1 MENTAKT
8 DNFLKAI
15 KKYAE
20 EQRHSIQIEVEH
32 IKEEKL
38 KKANEK
44 GKLDS
49 EKYISDKL
57 EAKKN
62 EETSKVAKLMQE
74 GQKELFLTRC
84 EMTEKVFKKAEEK
97 LIKYT
102 QTDEYAQK
110 LIDSAKA
117 ISEIFGNKNCT
128 LSISEKDFGS
138 ADRISAVFSGKAEIT
153 ADKSI
158 KIGGIRGYCFT
169 LNIIAD
175 ETLDSKL
182 AAQKEWFVKNSNLS
196 VL

>member
-1 MENTAKT
+1 MENTTKT
-8 DNFLKAI
+8 DNFLAAI
-15 KKYAE
+15 KKHAE
-20 EQRHSIQIEVEH
+20 KQRQSIQTEVKH
-32 IKEEKL
+32 IKEEKI
-38 KKANEK
+38 KEAEKK

-74 GQKELFLTRC
+74 GQKELFLKRV
-84 EMTEKVFKKAEEK
+84 EMTENVFNKAEEK

-102 QTDEYAQK
+102 QTDEYSHK
-110 LIDSAKA
+110 LLDSAKEIA
-117 ISEIFGNKNCT
+117 QIFGDKNCT
-128 LSISEKDFGS
+128 LNISEKDMCS
-138 ADRISAVFSGKAEIT
+138 ADKISALFSGKAEVT

-158 KIGGIRGYCFT
+158 KIGGIKGYCSE

-182 AAQKEWFVKNSNLS
+182 AAQREWFVENSGLS

>member
-1 MENTAKT
+1 MENAAKT

-32 IKEEKL
+32 IKEKKL
-38 KKANEK
+38 KKAHEK
-44 GKLDS
+44 GRLDS

-74 GQKELFLTRC
+74 GQKELFLKRC
-84 EMTEKVFKKAEEK
+84 EMTEKVFETAKEK
-97 LIKYT
+97 LVKYT
-102 QTDEYAQK
+102 QTDEYTLK

-117 ISEIFGNKNCT
+117 ISKIFGSNSCT
-128 LSISEKDFGS
+128 LSISEKDLNSTGK
-138 ADRISAVFSGKAEIT
+138 ISAVFSGKAEII

-158 KIGGIRGYCFT
+158 KIGGIKGYCSA

-182 AAQKEWFVKNSNLS
+182 AAQKEWFVENASLS

>member
-38 KKANEK
+38 KKAREK
-44 GKLDS
+44 GELDS
-49 EKYISDKL
+49 KKYISDNL

-62 EETSKVAKLMQE
+62 EETSKVAKIMQE
-74 GQKELFLTRC
+74 KQKELFLKRL
-84 EMTEKVFKKAEEK
+84 EMTETIFKKAEDK
-97 LIKYT
+97 LINYTKTDKYS
-102 QTDEYAQK
+102 QK

-117 ISEIFGNKNCT
+117 ISEFFGNKNCT
-128 LSISEKDFGS
+128 LSISEKDLNS
-138 ADRISAVFSGKAEIT
+138 ADKISAVFSGNAEVI

-158 KIGGIRGYCFT
+158 KIGGIKGYCSE

-182 AAQKEWFVKNSNLS
+182 AAQKEWFVENSCLS

>member
-1 MENTAKT
+1 MENAAKT

-20 EQRHSIQIEVEH
+20 KQRQSIQTEVQH
-32 IKEEKL
+32 IKEEKI
-38 KKANEK
+38 KEAHKK

-49 EKYISDKL
+49 SKYISDKL
-57 EAKKN
+57 EAKKS
-62 EETSKVAKLMQE
+62 EETSKVSKLMQD
-74 GQKELFLTRC
+74 GQRELFLKRAK
-84 EMTEKVFKKAEEK
+84 MTESVFNKAEEK

-102 QTDEYAQK
+102 QTEEYSQK

-117 ISEIFGNKNCT
+117 VSNIFEGKNCI
-128 LSISEKDFGS
+128 LSISEKDLGS
-138 ADRISAVFSGKAEIT
+138 ADKISALFSGKAEVT

-158 KIGGIRGYCFT
+158 KIGGIKGFCPE

-182 AAQKEWFVKNSNLS
+182 AAQREWFVENSGLS

>member
-38 KKANEK
+38 KKAHEK

-97 LIKYT
+97 LINIR
-102 QTDEYAQK
+102 K
-110 LIDSAKA
+110 LM
-117 ISEIFGNKNCT
+117 NTHKN
-128 LSISEKDFGS
+128 
-138 ADRISAVFSGKAEIT
+138 
-153 ADKSI
+153 
-158 KIGGIRGYCFT
+158 
-169 LNIIAD
+169 
-175 ETLDSKL
+175 
-182 AAQKEWFVKNSNLS
+182 
-196 VL
+196 